1 MRNQLAGGSESHKKA
16 LEALL
21 QDCLKK
27 RSETSKN
34 LAIKRARK
42 RAHAHE
48 NSDEEDDISNAD
60 EAAGTAVAFW
70 VCDPKIAEHRDINGW
85 IWDERD
91 WRNLVVI
98 QIKTLDGIWDMVKA
112 HVPADRK
119 VREILG
125 ARKDPNPPNLSFPA
139 DYTSLHSDAE
149 FIPRNE
155 YEDFAEDSDANVRNV
170 AGVHRHRMPTKDHTF
185 EQRKYE
191 LRGRVDRQRET
202 LSNIK
207 KEHKCLFPNAG
218 IIDSDDEDY
227 CYIRYLKWP
236 KITSGLQLVKIQSL
250 PSGSRRQALMEE
262 DEEDEDEETGL
273 QPPHLAQSSKRRAA
287 SDGARPTRKVRIDYS
302 TPLPP
307 SFTAHPLSSRQRSS
321 PPPLSAGRERLRT
334 ESSVSGLSL
343 SNALSDRFS
352 LDSEDQIQLDY
363 RVPKLPRV
371 RPKSRSFFTI
381 PEQYKELTSRA
392 ASHVRDYTLFG
403 NPMLNAEEIQQL
415 LSVSWIKAQQ
425 ETGQVLNR
433 MKLANTHLRSIHSR
447 TRSHLVYECKHSIV
461 ELFGLNKLS
470 QGEIAMQVNYLLVQD
485 SFICREDGRETH
497 QRHFRATEIREIIFR
512 KYFVTI
518 KMRGNFDATFFDSIN
533 EVFICLVASAM
544 RHCLKAWTTGVYVEP
559 PKTEVF
565 KYDTTVT
572 TYKRFL
578 ATWNAHPSNIRTL
591 LLAAIKSDICTHL
604 ATLLQ
609 KGSLESD
616 QPLKIGDTS
625 TFEAELTQEL
635 HEATQAIQLAR
646 QRIPDAFQRQSDQ
659 GKDQDHFSNEN
670 EETNDEEE
678 SDNEDDLDEE

>member
-1 MRNQLAGGSESHKKA
+1 MSE
-16 LEALL
+16 
-21 QDCLKK
+21 
-27 RSETSKN
+27 R
-34 LAIKRARK
+34 R
-42 RAHAHE
+42 
-48 NSDEEDDISNAD
+48 
-60 EAAGTAVAFW
+60 
-70 VCDPKIAEHRDINGW
+70 PK
-85 IWDERD
+85 
-91 WRNLVVI
+91 
-98 QIKTLDGIWDMVKA
+98 
-112 HVPADRK
+112 
-119 VREILG
+119 
-125 ARKDPNPPNLSFPA
+125 
-139 DYTSLHSDAE
+139 
-149 FIPRNE
+149 
-155 YEDFAEDSDANVRNV
+155 
-170 AGVHRHRMPTKDHTF
+170 
-185 EQRKYE
+185 
-191 LRGRVDRQRET
+191 
-202 LSNIK
+202 
-207 KEHKCLFPNAG
+207 
-218 IIDSDDEDY
+218 
-227 CYIRYLKWP
+227 
-236 KITSGLQLVKIQSL
+236 KIQSS
-250 PSGSRRQALMEE
+250 PSGSRRQALTEE

-307 SFTAHPLSSRQRSS
+307 SSTAHPLSSRQRSS

-371 RPKSRSFFTI
+371 GLKSRSFFTI

-433 MKLANTHLRSIHSR
+433 MKLANTI
-447 TRSHLVYECKHSIV
+447 IV

-470 QGEIAMQVNYLLVQD
+470 QGEIATQVNYLLVQD
-485 SFICREDGRETH
+485 RFICREDGRETH

-533 EVFICLVASAM
+533 EV
-544 RHCLKAWTTGVYVEP
+544 VYVEP

-578 ATWNAHPSNIRTL
+578 ATWNAHPSNVRTL
-591 LLAAIKSDICTHL
+591 LLAAIKADIRTRL

-625 TFEAELTQEL
+625 AFEAELTQEL

-646 QRIPDAFQRQSDQ
+646 QRIPDAFRRQSDQ

-678 SDNEDDLDEE
+678 SDNEDDLDKE